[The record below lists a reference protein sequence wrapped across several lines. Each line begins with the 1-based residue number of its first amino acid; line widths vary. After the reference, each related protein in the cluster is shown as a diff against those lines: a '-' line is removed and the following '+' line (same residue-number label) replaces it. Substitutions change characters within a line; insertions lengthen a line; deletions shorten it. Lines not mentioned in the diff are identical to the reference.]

1 MNVQKRDSIWKCPG
15 RLNPFQVFVVGSY
28 FAMMAVATRERAAS
42 HAGRLGRNRASKR
55 CLQCARNV
63 GVLYLLTIRGSVGHF
78 LLNVCL
84 CAAQGQRRLREKPR
98 AKN

>member
-1 MNVQKRDSIWKCPG
+1 MRSDQSRVLQARLSIDH
-15 RLNPFQVFVVGSY
+15 RLSTP
-28 FAMMAVATRERAAS
+28 ERAAS

-78 LLNVCL
+78 LLKVYL